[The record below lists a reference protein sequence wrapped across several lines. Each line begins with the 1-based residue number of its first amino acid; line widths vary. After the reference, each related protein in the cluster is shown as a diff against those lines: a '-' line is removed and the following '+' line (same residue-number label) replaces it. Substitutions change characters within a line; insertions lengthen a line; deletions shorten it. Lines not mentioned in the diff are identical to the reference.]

1 MGYNLSDRVGISN
14 LEYIYDEYLKGE
26 KAKYEINDNHLKL
39 IKKEEMGKDIVLNI
53 DIDLQKYTEAVLEEE
68 IKLAKKHPN
77 SKYFDTSFVIISN
90 PNDGSILTMAGRKL
104 TNNGEFVD
112 YSYENIFNSYVAGS
126 IVKGATD
133 GIILSEDGFYLSF
146 FLLSHLI

>member
-53 DIDLQKYTEAVLEEE
+53 DIDLQNILKAFW
-68 IKLAKKHPN
+68 KK
-77 SKYFDTSFVIISN
+77 K
-90 PNDGSILTMAGRKL
+90 
-104 TNNGEFVD
+104 
-112 YSYENIFNSYVAGS
+112 
-126 IVKGATD
+126 
-133 GIILSEDGFYLSF
+133 
-146 FLLSHLI
+146 